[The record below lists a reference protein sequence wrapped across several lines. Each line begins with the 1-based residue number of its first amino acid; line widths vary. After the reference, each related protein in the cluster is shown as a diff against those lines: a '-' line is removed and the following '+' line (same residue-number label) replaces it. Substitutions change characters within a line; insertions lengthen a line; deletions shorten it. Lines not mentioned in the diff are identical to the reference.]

1 MCSPIKSGDGFLR
14 MNQHPLNIGK
24 DSHSPDNINA
34 QEGINQTTLT
44 KCKYIRKV
52 KHVRKIKNIKS

>member
-1 MCSPIKSGDGFLR
+1 MWTNPLSAYSLLILQICYYFLVKMKMEKMCSPIKSGDGFLR

-34 QEGINQTTLT
+34 
-44 KCKYIRKV
+44 
-52 KHVRKIKNIKS
+52 